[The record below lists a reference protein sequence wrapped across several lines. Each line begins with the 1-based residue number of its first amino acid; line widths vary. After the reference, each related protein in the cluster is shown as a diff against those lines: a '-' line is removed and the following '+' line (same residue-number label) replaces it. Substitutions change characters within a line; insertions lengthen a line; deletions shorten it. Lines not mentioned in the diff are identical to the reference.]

1 MRRRHGIL
9 ALAIVPLLLLYLI
22 WQEEPAAATD
32 ASQASQASAIPQ
44 QATTVTSK
52 QTLAAPPPSAVAAS
66 QTTAGAQPRSWRPL
80 PQEAEAQLAGEIQQ
94 SDQPLDERLENL
106 RNVEGQWPSEGESL
120 TLLQGR
126 YAEALAQL
134 ARDGEQ
140 LTLTE
145 RLAALTRLQNE
156 WAAQYPDLAADL
168 FNPDARLLQARQLWG
183 DEELETLT
191 RHFLPAP
198 QADAS
203 LAFAGQRQQQLAQR
217 TRYQQQLAELEQQ
230 LAASQGNMD
239 SARWQQ
245 HREEVLGQWRRDFF
259 AQEQAQR

>member
-1 MRRRHGIL
+1 MRRRHGAL
-9 ALAIVPLLLLYLI
+9 ALATVSLLLLYLI
-22 WQEEPAAATD
+22 GQDEPAAA
-32 ASQASQASAIPQ
+32 SNASQASASPQ
-44 QATTVTSK
+44 QAALVPSK
-52 QTLAAPPPSAVAAS
+52 PAQADPPPLVVAAS
-66 QTTAGAQPRSWRPL
+66 QTTVGDQPRSWRPL
-80 PQEAEAQLAGEIQQ
+80 SEEAEERLASEIQE

-120 TLLQGR
+120 ALLQGR

-145 RLAALTRLQNE
+145 RLAALTRLQDE
-156 WAAQYPDLAADL
+156 WATQYPDLAADL

-191 RHFLPAP
+191 RHFLPSER
-198 QADAS
+198 ADAS
-203 LAFAGQRQQQLAQR
+203 LAFAGQRQQQLDQR
-217 TRYQQQLAELEQQ
+217 ARYQQQLAELEQQ
-230 LAASQGNMD
+230 LAASQGAMD
-239 SARWQQ
+239 GDRWQQ

-259 AQEQAQR
+259 AQEQAQH